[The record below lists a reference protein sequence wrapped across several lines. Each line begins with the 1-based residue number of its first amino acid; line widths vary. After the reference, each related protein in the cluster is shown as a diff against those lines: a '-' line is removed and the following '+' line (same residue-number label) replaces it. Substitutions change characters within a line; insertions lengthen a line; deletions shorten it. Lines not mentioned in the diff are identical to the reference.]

1 MGIRVPVIAVIVGG
15 LIGIGV
21 GLPLKYYV
29 VDPYLTSLLEAN
41 EPVVES
47 NVRVI
52 EKEAVDNLRS
62 DQLVVDSLAKLDTQS
77 RKAACEGYIGG
88 LREQSLTVSSEIYS
102 ACDGS

>member
-1 MGIRVPVIAVIVGG
+1 MRIRVVVIAVIVGV

-41 EPVVES
+41 EPVVEA
-47 NVRVI
+47 NVRAI
-52 EKEAVDNLRS
+52 EKQAVDNLRR
-62 DQLVVDSLAKLDTQS
+62 DQLVVESLAKLDTKS

-88 LREQSLTVSSEIYS
+88 LKEQGLRGSTDLYS